1 MTASAGGNGAS
12 FSGNGDSRRTEQ
24 GPESEERLDNLWLAR
39 ELFRLGAIHFG
50 EFTVGRTVGS
60 PVYVDLRVLV
70 GSPSALRYA
79 GRLIQQETSA
89 EQLRRKPTFDPF
101 DAVAGVPYGGLHL
114 ATAYSLATNVPM
126 VYARRRTAE
135 QAVTAATTEG
145 EDSPVPGSAVGATI
159 QGSFTT
165 GMRVLVIDDL
175 VTTGGSIVE
184 TVEVLNAASLQVRD
198 AMVLVDREQGGGERL
213 KEHGVRLHSIL
224 KLPIMLNLYMSSGM
238 IDEETYRRSIEY
250 LEANRRRRG

>member
-1 MTASAGGNGAS
+1 MTASVGGNGAS
-12 FSGNGDSRRTEQ
+12 FSDRSDPHQADS
-24 GPESEERLDNLWLAR
+24 GLESGERLDNLWLAR
-39 ELFRLGAIHFG
+39 ELFRLGAIRFG
-50 EFTVGRTVGS
+50 DFTVGRTVNS

-70 GSPSALRYA
+70 GSPSTLRYA

-89 EQLRRKPTFDPF
+89 EQLRRKSSFDPF
-101 DAVAGVPYGGLHL
+101 DIVAGVPFGGLHL

-135 QAVTAATTEG
+135 QAVTTATAEE
-145 EDSPVPGSAVGATI
+145 EDLVPGSAVGATI
-159 QGSFTT
+159 EGSFTP
-165 GMRVLVIDDL
+165 GVRVMVIDDL

-184 TVEVLNAASLQVRD
+184 TVELLSAAGLQVRD
-198 AMVLVDREQGGGERL
+198 AVVLVDREQGGGERL

-238 IDEETYRRSIEY
+238 IDEATYRRSIAY